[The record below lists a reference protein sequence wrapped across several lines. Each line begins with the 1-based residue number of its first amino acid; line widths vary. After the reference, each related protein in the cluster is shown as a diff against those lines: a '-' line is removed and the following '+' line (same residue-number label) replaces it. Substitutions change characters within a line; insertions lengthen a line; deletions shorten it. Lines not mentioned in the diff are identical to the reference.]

1 MIQYTPHTTPRE
13 PGNTHAAEECAE
25 HVTSRGW
32 GRGGGEP
39 ISPLQHGSGGATHAP
54 LFSLLFMSSL
64 GTKKGS
70 TLKVS
75 N

>member
-32 GRGGGEP
+32 GEGRGGADQP
-39 ISPLQHGSGGATHAP
+39 ITTRQRGGDTCSIIFA
-54 LFSLLFMSSL
+54 SLYE
-64 GTKKGS
+64 
-70 TLKVS
+70 
-75 N
+75 